1 MTQRSTVVGSNTE
14 PGQNIGVQGVAGALS
29 SDARST
35 TNAPQTQIALAVQ
48 HIKDGPSITN
58 GPQTF
63 AQGSQYP
70 RTETSPS
77 TVSQLSIAH
86 AQGIV
91 RDPEF
96 GGTQGVAAALSSDG
110 LSSTHSVDI
119 TKVLFSIG
127 IVESVALA
135 AFGLLKLKA
144 HKDNPQQTPLP
155 IPLCT
160 IIISCP

>member
-1 MTQRSTVVGSNTE
+1 MGLRHLHKW
-14 PGQNIGVQGVAGALS
+14 A
-29 SDARST
+29 
-35 TNAPQTQIALAVQ
+35 
-48 HIKDGPSITN
+48 
-58 GPQTF
+58 
-63 AQGSQYP
+63 
-70 RTETSPS
+70 SPS

-135 AFGLLKLKA
+135 AFGLLK
-144 HKDNPQQTPLP
+144 
-155 IPLCT
+155 
-160 IIISCP
+160 